1 MPKNRIVEGV
11 FKSAVSKGGFKAK
24 PETKAKT
31 VVQPKFLAP
40 EENDFKPRTLV
51 TVKEKRKSNE
61 KEKTQW
67 IKEKKIIDS

>member
-11 FKSAVSKGGFKAK
+11 FKSTVTKAGFKPK
-24 PETKAKT
+24 MENKAKT

-51 TVKEKRKSNE
+51 AVKEKRKSNE
-61 KEKTQW
+61 K
-67 IKEKKIIDS
+67 